1 MTEQEAIE
9 QLSNY
14 KRLQARMHL
23 LSNYSVGAG
32 ITVSRLNEDDQLQE
46 LHRKLRG
53 LPSYMYLSKREQKL
67 ETVAHTY
74 LNGKYPSGIQSQQRA
89 VQVVGYD
96 EEDTKLLQELRQKI
110 TRVFEARGYDVRD
123 DLDSVLQRVAE
134 LQDVRLEL
142 CRIDNKLDALE
153 KIKPDYA
160 RLLRHKYVD
169 QYSINK
175 ICLVLSV
182 SDRTYRRWYKQAI
195 TEFAAISKS

>member
-9 QLSNY
+9 QLTNY

-53 LPSYMYLSKREQKL
+53 LPTYMYLSKREQKL

-89 VQVVGYD
+89 VQAVGYD
-96 EEDTKLLQELRQKI
+96 DEDKRLLQELKQKLAK
-110 TRVFEARGYDVRD
+110 VMAARGYDERA
-123 DLDSVLQRVAE
+123 DLDAVLERVAE
-134 LQDVRLEL
+134 YQDIQAEL
-142 CRIDNKLDALE
+142 KQIDDTLAAL
-153 KIKPDYA
+153 KKYKPDYEG
-160 RLLRHKYVD
+160 LLRWRYIEGLTAQETASKMR
-169 QYSINK
+169 IAE
-175 ICLVLSV
+175 
-182 SDRTYRRWYKQAI
+182 RTLRSWRTK
-195 TEFAAISKS
+195 AISEYIRLAV